1 MRRKRS
7 RCGRRITVLIR
18 SGGIVE
24 EVRLTGIRPPSG
36 TSLSAV
42 PRSQSMKYS
51 PISDC
56 WRTSQRPSVR
66 SESKPGS
73 VISAVTIVR

>member
-1 MRRKRS
+1 
-7 RCGRRITVLIR
+7 
-18 SGGIVE
+18 
-24 EVRLTGIRPPSG
+24 
-36 TSLSAV
+36 
-42 PRSQSMKYS
+42 MKYS

-73 VISAVTIVR
+73 VTSAVTIVL